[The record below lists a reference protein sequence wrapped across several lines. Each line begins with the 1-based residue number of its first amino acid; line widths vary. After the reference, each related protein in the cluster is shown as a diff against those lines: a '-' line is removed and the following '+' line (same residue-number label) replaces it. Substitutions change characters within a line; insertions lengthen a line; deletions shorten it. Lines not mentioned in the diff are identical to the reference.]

1 MRKSFPHYLQLD
13 EMDCGSTS
21 LRMIAKYYGKEYSAE
36 MLRQHCHIT
45 RNGVSMLG
53 ISEAAEY
60 LGFRTLG
67 VRITMEQLAHDASLP
82 CILHWNQ
89 NHFVVC
95 YKVKK
100 YRSGRYR
107 FYIAD
112 PASQK
117 LCYTEEEFLHC
128 WLSTKVH
135 GQDCGMALLM
145 IPGVNFGKRKE
156 ECESHK
162 RNIKFFFKYLK
173 PYQRQVGLLLL
184 GMLLG
189 SLLQLVFPFLTQALV
204 DRGVNGK
211 NLGFVTLI
219 LIAQLVLFI
228 AQLSVN
234 FIRGWILLHV
244 NTRIDIALISD
255 FLVKLMKMPLHF
267 FDTKKIGDLMQ
278 RIEDHSRIKSFLM
291 GNSLGFIFS
300 LANFVVFSVVLG
312 YYSLLVLGVFLLG
325 NTLYILWVTFFMKYR
340 RELDYKRFSQSATER
355 NKMIQLIQ
363 GMQDIKLNNC
373 ERQKRWEWERV
384 QMRLF
389 RISVKGLTIGQL
401 QQSGSVF
408 FSQSTNILITFI
420 AARNVI
426 HGDMTLGMMMSLTYI
441 IGQLSAPIND
451 FISFIQSVQD
461 AKISLE
467 RLNEIHSQ
475 PDEDTD
481 LDDKV
486 SELPEDRTIRVEHV
500 TFSYDGAERNYA
512 LNDVSLEIPER
523 KVTAIVGE
531 SGCGKTTLIK
541 LLQGFYQ
548 PNHGSIKVGNLP
560 LTSINPHFWRSVTGS
575 VMQESFIF
583 SDTFAHN
590 IALDS
595 DSLDET
601 RLYQAAKMANVD
613 GFIRTLPLGYHT
625 KIGMEGNG
633 VSQGQRQ
640 RLLIARAIYKNPEYI
655 FFDEATN
662 ALDTTNES
670 EIMHHLYEF
679 YHGRTVVV
687 AAHRLSTVKNADQ
700 IVVMTAIVGESG
712 CGKTTL
718 IKLLQ
723 GFYQPNHGS
732 IKVGNLPLTSINPHF
747 WRSVTGS
754 VMQESFIFSD
764 TFAHNIALDSDSLD
778 ETRLY
783 QAAKMA
789 NVDGFIRTLPLG
801 YHTKIG
807 MEGNGVSQ
815 GQRQRLLIARAI
827 YKNPE
832 YIFFDEATN
841 ALDTTNESEIMHHLY
856 EFYHGRTVVV
866 AAHRLSTV
874 KNADQIV
881 VIDQGKVVEVGN
893 HESLTAKRGAYYN
906 LVKNQLELGN

>member
-1 MRKSFPHYLQLD
+1 MSFLKTFPHYQQLD

-36 MLRQHCHIT
+36 MLRNHCHIT

-67 VRITMEQLAHDASLP
+67 VKITMEQLVHDASLP

-100 YRSGRYR
+100 NRSGRYR

-117 LCYTEEEFLHC
+117 LCYTEEEFMRC
-128 WLSTKVH
+128 WLSTSVQ
-135 GQDCGMALLM
+135 GRDCGMALLM
-145 IPGVNFGKRKE
+145 VPGVNFGKRKE
-156 ECESHK
+156 ECENHRQSL
-162 RNIKFFFKYLK
+162 RFFFKYLK
-173 PYQRQVGLLLL
+173 PYRRQVVVLLL

-204 DRGVNGK
+204 DRGINGK

-325 NTLYILWVTFFMKYR
+325 NTLYILWVAFFMKYR

-389 RISVKGLTIGQL
+389 RISVKGLTIGQF

-451 FISFIQSVQD
+451 FISFIQAVQD

-481 LDDKV
+481 IKDKATA
-486 SELPEDRTIRVEHV
+486 LPADKTIRVEHV

-512 LNDVSLEIPER
+512 LDDVSLEIPESR
-523 KVTAIVGE
+523 VTAIVGE
-531 SGCGKTTLIK
+531 SGSGKTTLIK
-541 LLQGFYQ
+541 LLQGFYL
-548 PNHGSIKVGNLP
+548 PSHGSIKIGGTDLCD
-560 LTSINPHFWRSVTGS
+560 INPHYWRSITGS

-583 SDTFAHN
+583 SDTIAHN
-590 IALDS
+590 IALDT
-595 DSLDET
+595 D
-601 RLYQAAKMANVD
+601 RLEMDRVHRAAIMANAD
-613 GFIRTLPLGYHT
+613 GFVRKMPMGYYT
-625 KIGMEGNG
+625 RIGMEGSG

-640 RLLIARAIYKNPEYI
+640 RILIARAIYKNPEYI

-662 ALDTTNES
+662 ALDTTNEA
-670 EIMHHLYEF
+670 EIMHHLNTF

-700 IVVMTAIVGESG
+700 ILVMRQGRIVERGTHKE
-712 CGKTTL
+712 L
-718 IKLLQ
+718 
-723 GFYQPNHGS
+723 
-732 IKVGNLPLTSINPHF
+732 V
-747 WRSVTGS
+747 
-754 VMQESFIFSD
+754 
-764 TFAHNIALDSDSLD
+764 
-778 ETRLY
+778 
-783 QAAKMA
+783 AK
-789 NVDGFIRTLPLG
+789 NG
-801 YHTKIG
+801 Y
-807 MEGNGVSQ
+807 
-815 GQRQRLLIARAI
+815 
-827 YKNPE
+827 
-832 YIFFDEATN
+832 
-841 ALDTTNESEIMHHLY
+841 
-856 EFYHGRTVVV
+856 
-866 AAHRLSTV
+866 
-874 KNADQIV
+874 
-881 VIDQGKVVEVGN
+881 
-893 HESLTAKRGAYYN
+893 YYN
-906 LVKNQLELGN
+906 LLKNQLENFNSTLPSMASRS

>member
-1 MRKSFPHYLQLD
+1 MIKGFPHYQQLD

-36 MLRQHCHIT
+36 MLRNHCHIT

-67 VRITMEQLAHDASLP
+67 VKITMEQLAHDASLP

-100 YRSGRYR
+100 NRSGRYR

-117 LCYTEEEFLHC
+117 LCYTEEEFMRC
-128 WLSTKVH
+128 WLSTSVQ
-135 GQDCGMALLM
+135 GRDCGMALLM
-145 IPGVNFGKRKE
+145 VPGVNFGKRKE
-156 ECESHK
+156 ECENHRQSLG
-162 RNIKFFFKYLK
+162 FFFKNLK
-173 PYQRQVGLLLL
+173 PYRRQVVILLL

-204 DRGVNGK
+204 DKGINGK

-325 NTLYILWVTFFMKYR
+325 NTLYILWVAFFMKYR

-389 RISVKGLTIGQL
+389 RISVKGLTIGQ
-401 QQSGSVF
+401 F
-408 FSQSTNILITFI
+408 
-420 AARNVI
+420 
-426 HGDMTLGMMMSLTYI
+426 
-441 IGQLSAPIND
+441 SAPIND

-486 SELPEDRTIRVEHV
+486 TELPEDRTIRVEHV

-531 SGCGKTTLIK
+531 SGCGKTTLI
-541 LLQGFYQ
+541 LL
-548 PNHGSIKVGNLP
+548 PTILP
-560 LTSINPHFWRSVTGS
+560 LTAILWMR
-575 VMQESFIF
+575 
-583 SDTFAHN
+583 
-590 IALDS
+590 LD
-595 DSLDET
+595 
-601 RLYQAAKMANVD
+601 
-613 GFIRTLPLGYHT
+613 FIR
-625 KIGMEGNG
+625 
-633 VSQGQRQ
+633 RQ
-640 RLLIARAIYKNPEYI
+640 RWL
-655 FFDEATN
+655 
-662 ALDTTNES
+662 
-670 EIMHHLYEF
+670 M
-679 YHGRTVVV
+679 
-687 AAHRLSTVKNADQ
+687 
-700 IVVMTAIVGESG
+700 
-712 CGKTTL
+712 
-718 IKLLQ
+718 
-723 GFYQPNHGS
+723 
-732 IKVGNLPLTSINPHF
+732 
-747 WRSVTGS
+747 
-754 VMQESFIFSD
+754 
-764 TFAHNIALDSDSLD
+764 
-778 ETRLY
+778 
-783 QAAKMA
+783 
-789 NVDGFIRTLPLG
+789 
-801 YHTKIG
+801 
-807 MEGNGVSQ
+807 
-815 GQRQRLLIARAI
+815 
-827 YKNPE
+827 
-832 YIFFDEATN
+832 
-841 ALDTTNESEIMHHLY
+841 
-856 EFYHGRTVVV
+856 
-866 AAHRLSTV
+866 
-874 KNADQIV
+874 
-881 VIDQGKVVEVGN
+881 
-893 HESLTAKRGAYYN
+893 
-906 LVKNQLELGN
+906 

>member
-1 MRKSFPHYLQLD
+1 MYKSFPHYQQLD

-21 LRMIAKYYGKEYSAE
+21 LRMIAKYYGMEYSAE

-67 VRITMEQLAHDASLP
+67 VRITMEQLTHDASLP

-95 YKVKK
+95 YKIKK
-100 YRSGRYR
+100 GRSGRYR
-107 FYIAD
+107 FYISD

-117 LCYTEEEFLHC
+117 LCFTEEEFMRC
-128 WLSTKVH
+128 WLSTKVQ
-135 GQDCGMALLM
+135 GQDCGMALL
-145 IPGVNFGKRKE
+145 IVPGVKFGKRKE
-156 ECESHK
+156 ECESDK
-162 RNIKFFFKYLK
+162 QSLGFFFKYLK
-173 PYQRQVGLLLL
+173 PYHRQIGILLL
-184 GMLLG
+184 GMLMG
-189 SLLQLVFPFLTQALV
+189 SLLQLAFPFLTQALV
-204 DRGVNGK
+204 DKGVNGK

-255 FLVKLMKMPLHF
+255 FLIKLMNMPLHF
-267 FDTKKIGDLMQ
+267 FDTKRIGDLMQ
-278 RIEDHSRIKSFLM
+278 RIDDHSRIKSFLM
-291 GNSLGFIFS
+291 GNSLGFVFS
-300 LANFVVFSVVLG
+300 LANFVVFSAVLG
-312 YYSLLVLGVFLLG
+312 YYNLLVLGVFLLG
-325 NTLYILWVTFFMKYR
+325 NTLYILWVMFFLKYR
-340 RELDYKRFSQSATER
+340 RELDFKRFNQSATER

-389 RISVKGLTIGQL
+389 RISVKGLRIGQF

-408 FSQSTNILITFI
+408 FSQTTNILITFI

-426 HGDMTLGMMMSLTYI
+426 VGDMTLGMMMSLTYI

-481 LDDKV
+481 IERKNLVLPDDK
-486 SELPEDRTIRVEHV
+486 TISVEHV

-512 LNDVSLEIPER
+512 LDDVSLKIPER

-531 SGCGKTTLIK
+531 SGSGKTTLIK
-541 LLQGFYQ
+541 LLQGFYL
-548 PNHGSIKVGNLP
+548 PIHGNIRVGNTALS
-560 LTSINPHFWRSVTGS
+560 SINPHLWRSVTGS

-583 SDTFAHN
+583 SDTIAHN
-590 IALDS
+590 IALDT
-595 DSLDET
+595 DRIDME
-601 RLYQAAKMANVD
+601 RVRQAAVLANAD
-613 GFIRTLPLGYHT
+613 GFISKLPMGYYT
-625 KIGMEGNG
+625 RIGMEGSG

-640 RLLIARAIYKNPEYI
+640 RILIARAIYKNPEYI

-662 ALDTTNES
+662 ALDTSNET
-670 EIMHHLYEF
+670 EIMHNLAAF
-679 YHGRTVVV
+679 YHGKTVVI

-700 IVVMTAIVGESG
+700 ILVM
-712 CGKTTL
+712 
-718 IKLLQ
+718 
-723 GFYQPNHGS
+723 
-732 IKVGNLPLTSINPHF
+732 
-747 WRSVTGS
+747 R
-754 VMQESFIFSD
+754 
-764 TFAHNIALDSDSLD
+764 
-778 ETRLY
+778 
-783 QAAKMA
+783 
-789 NVDGFIRTLPLG
+789 
-801 YHTKIG
+801 
-807 MEGNGVSQ
+807 
-815 GQRQRLLIARAI
+815 
-827 YKNPE
+827 
-832 YIFFDEATN
+832 
-841 ALDTTNESEIMHHLY
+841 
-856 EFYHGRTVVV
+856 
-866 AAHRLSTV
+866 
-874 KNADQIV
+874 
-881 VIDQGKVVEVGN
+881 QGKIVEHGT
-893 HESLTAKRGAYYN
+893 HQTLLAQKGYYYG
-906 LVKNQLELGN
+906 LVKNQLELNAL

>member
-1 MRKSFPHYLQLD
+1 MIKGFPHYQQLD

-36 MLRQHCHIT
+36 MLRNHCHIT

-67 VRITMEQLAHDASLP
+67 VKITMEQLVHDASLP

-100 YRSGRYR
+100 NRSGRYR

-117 LCYTEEEFLHC
+117 LCYTEEEFMRC
-128 WLSTKVH
+128 WLSTSVQ
-135 GQDCGMALLM
+135 GRDCGMALLM
-145 IPGVNFGKRKE
+145 VPGVNFGKRKE
-156 ECESHK
+156 ECENHRQSLG
-162 RNIKFFFKYLK
+162 FFFKYLK
-173 PYQRQVGLLLL
+173 PYRRQVVVLLL

-204 DRGVNGK
+204 DRGINGK

-255 FLVKLMKMPLHF
+255 FLIKLMNMPLHF

-312 YYSLLVLGVFLLG
+312 YYNLLVLGVFLLG
-325 NTLYILWVTFFMKYR
+325 NTLYILWVAFFLKYR
-340 RELDYKRFSQSATER
+340 RELDFKRFNQSATER

-389 RISVKGLTIGQL
+389 RISMRGLKIGQF

-408 FSQSTNILITFI
+408 FSQTTNILITFI

-426 HGDMTLGMMMSLTYI
+426 MGNMTLGMMMSLTYI

-451 FISFIQSVQD
+451 FISFIQAVQD
-461 AKISLE
+461 AKLSLE

-481 LDDKV
+481 IKDKATA
-486 SELPEDRTIRVEHV
+486 LPADKTIRVEHV

-512 LNDVSLEIPER
+512 LDDVSLEIPESR
-523 KVTAIVGE
+523 VTAIVGE
-531 SGCGKTTLIK
+531 SGSGKTTLIK
-541 LLQGFYQ
+541 LLQGFYL
-548 PNHGSIKVGNLP
+548 PSHGSIKIGGTDLCD
-560 LTSINPHFWRSVTGS
+560 INPHYWRSITGS

-583 SDTFAHN
+583 SDTIAHN
-590 IALDS
+590 IALDT
-595 DSLDET
+595 D
-601 RLYQAAKMANVD
+601 RLEMDRVHRAAIMANAD
-613 GFIRTLPLGYHT
+613 GFVRKMPMGYYT
-625 KIGMEGNG
+625 RIGMEGSG
-633 VSQGQRQ
+633 LSQGQRQ
-640 RLLIARAIYKNPEYI
+640 RILIARAIYKNPEYI

-662 ALDTTNES
+662 ALDTTNEA
-670 EIMHHLYEF
+670 EIMNNLNAF

-700 IVVMTAIVGESG
+700 ILVMRQGRIVERGTHKE
-712 CGKTTL
+712 L
-718 IKLLQ
+718 
-723 GFYQPNHGS
+723 
-732 IKVGNLPLTSINPHF
+732 V
-747 WRSVTGS
+747 
-754 VMQESFIFSD
+754 
-764 TFAHNIALDSDSLD
+764 
-778 ETRLY
+778 
-783 QAAKMA
+783 AK
-789 NVDGFIRTLPLG
+789 NG
-801 YHTKIG
+801 Y
-807 MEGNGVSQ
+807 
-815 GQRQRLLIARAI
+815 
-827 YKNPE
+827 
-832 YIFFDEATN
+832 
-841 ALDTTNESEIMHHLY
+841 
-856 EFYHGRTVVV
+856 
-866 AAHRLSTV
+866 
-874 KNADQIV
+874 
-881 VIDQGKVVEVGN
+881 
-893 HESLTAKRGAYYN
+893 YYN
-906 LVKNQLELGN
+906 LLKNQLENFNSTLPSMASRS

>member
-1 MRKSFPHYLQLD
+1 MYKSFPHYQQLD

-21 LRMIAKYYGKEYSAE
+21 LRMIAKYYGMEYSAE

-67 VRITMEQLAHDASLP
+67 VRITMEQLTHDASLP

-95 YKVKK
+95 YKIKK
-100 YRSGRYR
+100 GRSGRYR
-107 FYIAD
+107 FYISD

-117 LCYTEEEFLHC
+117 LCFTEEEFMRC
-128 WLSTKVH
+128 WLSTKVQ
-135 GQDCGMALLM
+135 GQDCGMALL
-145 IPGVNFGKRKE
+145 IVPGVKFGKRKE
-156 ECESHK
+156 ECESDK
-162 RNIKFFFKYLK
+162 QSLGFFFKYLK
-173 PYQRQVGLLLL
+173 PYHRQIGILLL
-184 GMLLG
+184 GMLMG
-189 SLLQLVFPFLTQALV
+189 SLLQLAFPFLTQALV
-204 DRGVNGK
+204 DKGVNGK

-255 FLVKLMKMPLHF
+255 FLIKLMNMPLHF
-267 FDTKKIGDLMQ
+267 FDTKRIGDLMQ
-278 RIEDHSRIKSFLM
+278 RIDDHSRIKSFLM
-291 GNSLGFIFS
+291 GNSLGFVFS
-300 LANFVVFSVVLG
+300 LANFVVFSAVLG
-312 YYSLLVLGVFLLG
+312 YYNLLVLGVFLLG
-325 NTLYILWVTFFMKYR
+325 NTLYILWVMFFLKYR
-340 RELDYKRFSQSATER
+340 RELDFKRFNQSATER

-389 RISVKGLTIGQL
+389 RISVKGLRIGQF

-408 FSQSTNILITFI
+408 FSQTTNILITFI

-426 HGDMTLGMMMSLTYI
+426 VGDMTLGMMMSLTYI

-481 LDDKV
+481 IERKNLVLPDDK
-486 SELPEDRTIRVEHV
+486 TISVEHV

-512 LNDVSLEIPER
+512 LDDVCLEIPER

-531 SGCGKTTLIK
+531 SGSGKTTLIK
-541 LLQGFYQ
+541 LLQGFYL
-548 PNHGSIKVGNLP
+548 PIHGNIRVGNTALS
-560 LTSINPHFWRSVTGS
+560 SINPHLWRSVTGS

-583 SDTFAHN
+583 SDTIAHN
-590 IALDS
+590 IALDT
-595 DSLDET
+595 DRIDME
-601 RLYQAAKMANVD
+601 RVRQAAVLANAD
-613 GFIRTLPLGYHT
+613 GFISKLPMGYYT
-625 KIGMEGNG
+625 RIGMEGSG

-640 RLLIARAIYKNPEYI
+640 RILIARAIYKNPEYI

-662 ALDTTNES
+662 ALDTSNET
-670 EIMHHLYEF
+670 EIMHNLAAF
-679 YHGRTVVV
+679 YYGKTVVI

-700 IVVMTAIVGESG
+700 ILVM
-712 CGKTTL
+712 
-718 IKLLQ
+718 
-723 GFYQPNHGS
+723 
-732 IKVGNLPLTSINPHF
+732 
-747 WRSVTGS
+747 R
-754 VMQESFIFSD
+754 
-764 TFAHNIALDSDSLD
+764 
-778 ETRLY
+778 
-783 QAAKMA
+783 
-789 NVDGFIRTLPLG
+789 
-801 YHTKIG
+801 
-807 MEGNGVSQ
+807 
-815 GQRQRLLIARAI
+815 
-827 YKNPE
+827 
-832 YIFFDEATN
+832 
-841 ALDTTNESEIMHHLY
+841 
-856 EFYHGRTVVV
+856 
-866 AAHRLSTV
+866 
-874 KNADQIV
+874 
-881 VIDQGKVVEVGN
+881 QGKIVEHGT
-893 HESLTAKRGAYYN
+893 HQTLLAQKGYYYG
-906 LVKNQLELGN
+906 LVKNQLELNAL

>member
-1 MRKSFPHYLQLD
+1 MYKSFPHYQQLD

-21 LRMIAKYYGKEYSAE
+21 LRMIAKYYGMEYSAE

-67 VRITMEQLAHDASLP
+67 VRITMEQLTHDASLP

-95 YKVKK
+95 YKIKK
-100 YRSGRYR
+100 GRSGRYR
-107 FYIAD
+107 FYISD

-117 LCYTEEEFLHC
+117 LCFTEEEFMRC
-128 WLSTKVH
+128 WLSTKVQ
-135 GQDCGMALLM
+135 GQDCGMALL
-145 IPGVNFGKRKE
+145 IVPGVKFGKRKE
-156 ECESHK
+156 ECESDK
-162 RNIKFFFKYLK
+162 QSLGFFFKYLK
-173 PYQRQVGLLLL
+173 PYHRQIGILLL
-184 GMLLG
+184 GMLMG
-189 SLLQLVFPFLTQALV
+189 SLLQLAFPFLTQALV
-204 DRGVNGK
+204 DKGVNGK

-255 FLVKLMKMPLHF
+255 FLIKLMNMPLHF
-267 FDTKKIGDLMQ
+267 FDTKRIGDLMQ
-278 RIEDHSRIKSFLM
+278 RIDDHSRIKSFLM
-291 GNSLGFIFS
+291 GNSLGFVFS
-300 LANFVVFSVVLG
+300 LANFVVFSAVLG
-312 YYSLLVLGVFLLG
+312 YYNLLVLGVFMVG
-325 NTLYILWVTFFMKYR
+325 NTIYILWVMYFLKYR
-340 RELDYKRFSQSATER
+340 RELDVKRFNQSATER

-389 RISVKGLTIGQL
+389 RISVKGLRIGQF

-408 FSQSTNILITFI
+408 FSQTTNIFITFI

-426 HGDMTLGMMMSLTYI
+426 VGDMTLGMMMSLTYI

-481 LDDKV
+481 IERKNLVLPDDK
-486 SELPEDRTIRVEHV
+486 TISVEHV

-512 LNDVSLEIPER
+512 LDDVCLEIPER

-531 SGCGKTTLIK
+531 SGSGKTTLIK
-541 LLQGFYQ
+541 LLQGFYL
-548 PNHGSIKVGNLP
+548 PIHGNIRVGNTALS
-560 LTSINPHFWRSVTGS
+560 SINPHLWRSVTGS

-583 SDTFAHN
+583 SDTIAHN
-590 IALDS
+590 IALDT
-595 DSLDET
+595 DRIDME
-601 RLYQAAKMANVD
+601 RVRQAAVLANAD
-613 GFIRTLPLGYHT
+613 GFISKLPMGYYT
-625 KIGMEGNG
+625 RIGMEGSG

-640 RLLIARAIYKNPEYI
+640 RILIARAIYKNPEYI

-662 ALDTTNES
+662 ALDTSNET
-670 EIMHHLYEF
+670 EIMHNLAAF
-679 YHGRTVVV
+679 YHGKTVVI

-700 IVVMTAIVGESG
+700 ILVM
-712 CGKTTL
+712 
-718 IKLLQ
+718 
-723 GFYQPNHGS
+723 
-732 IKVGNLPLTSINPHF
+732 
-747 WRSVTGS
+747 R
-754 VMQESFIFSD
+754 
-764 TFAHNIALDSDSLD
+764 
-778 ETRLY
+778 
-783 QAAKMA
+783 
-789 NVDGFIRTLPLG
+789 
-801 YHTKIG
+801 
-807 MEGNGVSQ
+807 
-815 GQRQRLLIARAI
+815 
-827 YKNPE
+827 
-832 YIFFDEATN
+832 
-841 ALDTTNESEIMHHLY
+841 
-856 EFYHGRTVVV
+856 
-866 AAHRLSTV
+866 
-874 KNADQIV
+874 
-881 VIDQGKVVEVGN
+881 QGKIVEHGT
-893 HESLTAKRGAYYN
+893 HQTLLAQKGYYYG
-906 LVKNQLELGN
+906 LVKNQLELNAL

>member
-1 MRKSFPHYLQLD
+1 MIKGFPHYQQLD

-36 MLRQHCHIT
+36 MLRNHCHIT

-67 VRITMEQLAHDASLP
+67 VKITMEQLAHDASLP

-100 YRSGRYR
+100 NRSGRYR

-117 LCYTEEEFLHC
+117 LCYTEEEFMRC
-128 WLSTKVH
+128 WLSTSVQ
-135 GQDCGMALLM
+135 GRDCGMALLM
-145 IPGVNFGKRKE
+145 VPGVNFGKRKE
-156 ECESHK
+156 ECENHRQSLG
-162 RNIKFFFKYLK
+162 FFFKYLK
-173 PYQRQVGLLLL
+173 PYRRQVVVLLL

-204 DRGVNGK
+204 DRGINGK

-325 NTLYILWVTFFMKYR
+325 NTLYILWVAFFMKYR

-389 RISVKGLTIGQL
+389 RISMRGLKIGQF

-408 FSQSTNILITFI
+408 FSQTTNILISFI

-426 HGDMTLGMMMSLTYI
+426 MGNMTLGMMMSLTYI

-451 FISFIQSVQD
+451 FISFIQAVQD
-461 AKISLE
+461 AKLSLE

-481 LDDKV
+481 IKDKATA
-486 SELPEDRTIRVEHV
+486 LPADKTIRVEHV

-512 LNDVSLEIPER
+512 LDDVSLEIPER

-548 PNHGSIKVGNLP
+548 PNHGSIKVGNVP

-583 SDTFAHN
+583 SDTIAHN
-590 IALDS
+590 IALDT
-595 DSLDET
+595 D
-601 RLYQAAKMANVD
+601 RLEMDRVHRAAIMANAD
-613 GFIRTLPLGYHT
+613 GFVRKMPMGYYT
-625 KIGMEGNG
+625 RIGMEGSG

-640 RLLIARAIYKNPEYI
+640 RILIARAIYKNPEYI

-662 ALDTTNES
+662 ALDTTNEA
-670 EIMHHLYEF
+670 EIMHHLNTF

-700 IVVMTAIVGESG
+700 ILVMRQGRIVERGTHKELVAKNG
-712 CGKTTL
+712 YYYD
-718 IKLLQ
+718 LL
-723 GFYQPNHGS
+723 
-732 IKVGNLPLTSINPHF
+732 
-747 WRSVTGS
+747 
-754 VMQESFIFSD
+754 
-764 TFAHNIALDSDSLD
+764 
-778 ETRLY
+778 
-783 QAAKMA
+783 
-789 NVDGFIRTLPLG
+789 
-801 YHTKIG
+801 
-807 MEGNGVSQ
+807 
-815 GQRQRLLIARAI
+815 
-827 YKNPE
+827 
-832 YIFFDEATN
+832 
-841 ALDTTNESEIMHHLY
+841 
-856 EFYHGRTVVV
+856 
-866 AAHRLSTV
+866 
-874 KNADQIV
+874 
-881 VIDQGKVVEVGN
+881 
-893 HESLTAKRGAYYN
+893 
-906 LVKNQLELGN
+906 KNQLENFNSTLPSMASRS

>member
-1 MRKSFPHYLQLD
+1 MSKSFPHYQQLD

-112 PASQK
+112 PAFQK

-145 IPGVNFGKRKE
+145 TPGVNFGKRKE

-312 YYSLLVLGVFLLG
+312 YYSLFVLGVFLLG
-325 NTLYILWVTFFMKYR
+325 NTLYILWVAFFMKYR

-389 RISVKGLTIGQL
+389 RISMRGLKIGQF

-408 FSQSTNILITFI
+408 FSQTTNILITFI

-426 HGDMTLGMMMSLTYI
+426 MGNMTLGMMMSLTYI

-451 FISFIQSVQD
+451 FISFIQAVQD
-461 AKISLE
+461 AKLSLE

-481 LDDKV
+481 IKDKATA
-486 SELPEDRTIRVEHV
+486 LPSDKTIRVEHV

-512 LNDVSLEIPER
+512 LDDVSLEIPESR
-523 KVTAIVGE
+523 VTAIVGE
-531 SGCGKTTLIK
+531 SGSGKTTLIK
-541 LLQGFYQ
+541 LLQGFYL
-548 PNHGSIKVGNLP
+548 PSHGSIKIGGTDLCD
-560 LTSINPHFWRSVTGS
+560 INPHYWRSITGS

-583 SDTFAHN
+583 SDTIAHN
-590 IALDS
+590 IALDT
-595 DSLDET
+595 D
-601 RLYQAAKMANVD
+601 RLEMDRVHRAAIMANAD
-613 GFIRTLPLGYHT
+613 GFVRKMPMGYYT
-625 KIGMEGNG
+625 RIGMEGSG

-640 RLLIARAIYKNPEYI
+640 RILIARAIYKNPEYI

-662 ALDTTNES
+662 ALDTTNEA
-670 EIMHHLYEF
+670 EIMHHLNTF

-700 IVVMTAIVGESG
+700 ILVMRQGRIVEQGTHKELVAMNG
-712 CGKTTL
+712 YYYD
-718 IKLLQ
+718 LL
-723 GFYQPNHGS
+723 
-732 IKVGNLPLTSINPHF
+732 
-747 WRSVTGS
+747 
-754 VMQESFIFSD
+754 
-764 TFAHNIALDSDSLD
+764 
-778 ETRLY
+778 
-783 QAAKMA
+783 
-789 NVDGFIRTLPLG
+789 
-801 YHTKIG
+801 
-807 MEGNGVSQ
+807 
-815 GQRQRLLIARAI
+815 
-827 YKNPE
+827 
-832 YIFFDEATN
+832 
-841 ALDTTNESEIMHHLY
+841 
-856 EFYHGRTVVV
+856 
-866 AAHRLSTV
+866 
-874 KNADQIV
+874 
-881 VIDQGKVVEVGN
+881 
-893 HESLTAKRGAYYN
+893 
-906 LVKNQLELGN
+906 KNQLENFNSTSPSMASRS

>member
-1 MRKSFPHYLQLD
+1 MSFFKTFPHYQQLD

-36 MLRQHCHIT
+36 MLRNHCHIT

-67 VRITMEQLAHDASLP
+67 VKITMEQLAHDASLP

-100 YRSGRYR
+100 NRSGRYR

-117 LCYTEEEFLHC
+117 LCYTEEEFMRC
-128 WLSTKVH
+128 WLSTSVQ
-135 GQDCGMALLM
+135 GRDCGMALLM
-145 IPGVNFGKRKE
+145 VPGVNFGKRKE
-156 ECESHK
+156 ECENHGQSLG
-162 RNIKFFFKYLK
+162 FFFKYLK
-173 PYQRQVGLLLL
+173 PYRRQVVVLLL

-204 DRGVNGK
+204 DRGINGK

-255 FLVKLMKMPLHF
+255 FLIKLMKMPLHF

-325 NTLYILWVTFFMKYR
+325 NTLYILWVAFFMKYR

-389 RISVKGLTIGQL
+389 RISMRGLKIGQF

-408 FSQSTNILITFI
+408 FSQTTNILISFI

-426 HGDMTLGMMMSLTYI
+426 MGNMTLGMMMSLTYI

-451 FISFIQSVQD
+451 FISFIQAVQD
-461 AKISLE
+461 AKLSLE

-481 LDDKV
+481 IKDKATA
-486 SELPEDRTIRVEHV
+486 LPADKTIRVEHV

-512 LNDVSLEIPER
+512 LDDVSLEIPER

-548 PNHGSIKVGNLP
+548 PNHGSIKVGNVP

-583 SDTFAHN
+583 SDTIAHN
-590 IALDS
+590 IALDT
-595 DSLDET
+595 D
-601 RLYQAAKMANVD
+601 RLEMDRVHRAAIMANAD
-613 GFIRTLPLGYHT
+613 GFVRKMPMGYYT
-625 KIGMEGNG
+625 RIGMEGSG

-640 RLLIARAIYKNPEYI
+640 RILIARAIYKNPEYI

-662 ALDTTNES
+662 ALDTTNEA
-670 EIMHHLYEF
+670 EIMHHLNTF

-700 IVVMTAIVGESG
+700 ILVMRQGRIVEQGTHKELVAMNG
-712 CGKTTL
+712 YYYD
-718 IKLLQ
+718 LL
-723 GFYQPNHGS
+723 
-732 IKVGNLPLTSINPHF
+732 
-747 WRSVTGS
+747 
-754 VMQESFIFSD
+754 
-764 TFAHNIALDSDSLD
+764 
-778 ETRLY
+778 
-783 QAAKMA
+783 
-789 NVDGFIRTLPLG
+789 
-801 YHTKIG
+801 
-807 MEGNGVSQ
+807 
-815 GQRQRLLIARAI
+815 
-827 YKNPE
+827 
-832 YIFFDEATN
+832 
-841 ALDTTNESEIMHHLY
+841 
-856 EFYHGRTVVV
+856 
-866 AAHRLSTV
+866 
-874 KNADQIV
+874 
-881 VIDQGKVVEVGN
+881 
-893 HESLTAKRGAYYN
+893 
-906 LVKNQLELGN
+906 KNQLENFNSTSPSMASRS

>member
-1 MRKSFPHYLQLD
+1 MFKNLSFPHYQQLD

-36 MLRQHCHIT
+36 MLRNHCHIT

-67 VRITMEQLAHDASLP
+67 VKITMEQLIHDASLP

-100 YRSGRYR
+100 NRSGRYR

-117 LCYTEEEFLHC
+117 LCYTEEEFMRC
-128 WLSTKVH
+128 WLSTSVQ
-135 GQDCGMALLM
+135 GRDCGMALLM
-145 IPGVNFGKRKE
+145 VPGVNFGKRKE
-156 ECESHK
+156 ECENHRQSLG
-162 RNIKFFFKYLK
+162 FFFKYLK
-173 PYQRQVGLLLL
+173 PYRRQVVVLLL

-204 DRGVNGK
+204 DRGINGK

-312 YYSLLVLGVFLLG
+312 YYSLFVLGVFLLG
-325 NTLYILWVTFFMKYR
+325 NTLYILWVAFFMKYR

-389 RISVKGLTIGQL
+389 RISMRGLKIGQF

-408 FSQSTNILITFI
+408 FSQTTNILITFI

-426 HGDMTLGMMMSLTYI
+426 MGNMTLGMMMSLTYI

-451 FISFIQSVQD
+451 FISFIQAVQD
-461 AKISLE
+461 AKLSLE

-475 PDEDTD
+475 PDEDTGIK
-481 LDDKV
+481 DKATA
-486 SELPEDRTIRVEHV
+486 LPADKTIRVEHV

-512 LNDVSLEIPER
+512 LDDVSLEIPER

-541 LLQGFYQ
+541 LLQGFYL
-548 PNHGSIKVGNLP
+548 PSHGSIKIGGTDLCD
-560 LTSINPHFWRSVTGS
+560 INPHYWRSITGS

-583 SDTFAHN
+583 SDTIAHN
-590 IALDS
+590 IALDT
-595 DSLDET
+595 D
-601 RLYQAAKMANVD
+601 RLEMDRVHRAAIMANAD
-613 GFIRTLPLGYHT
+613 GFVRKMPMGYYT
-625 KIGMEGNG
+625 RIGMEGSG

-640 RLLIARAIYKNPEYI
+640 RILIARAIYKNPEYI

-662 ALDTTNES
+662 ALDTTNEA
-670 EIMHHLYEF
+670 EIMHHLNTF

-700 IVVMTAIVGESG
+700 ILVMRQGRIVEQGTHKELVAMNG
-712 CGKTTL
+712 YYYD
-718 IKLLQ
+718 LL
-723 GFYQPNHGS
+723 
-732 IKVGNLPLTSINPHF
+732 
-747 WRSVTGS
+747 
-754 VMQESFIFSD
+754 
-764 TFAHNIALDSDSLD
+764 
-778 ETRLY
+778 
-783 QAAKMA
+783 
-789 NVDGFIRTLPLG
+789 
-801 YHTKIG
+801 
-807 MEGNGVSQ
+807 
-815 GQRQRLLIARAI
+815 
-827 YKNPE
+827 
-832 YIFFDEATN
+832 
-841 ALDTTNESEIMHHLY
+841 
-856 EFYHGRTVVV
+856 
-866 AAHRLSTV
+866 
-874 KNADQIV
+874 
-881 VIDQGKVVEVGN
+881 
-893 HESLTAKRGAYYN
+893 
-906 LVKNQLELGN
+906 KNQLENFNSTSPSMASRS

>member
-1 MRKSFPHYLQLD
+1 MYKSFPHYQQLD

-21 LRMIAKYYGKEYSAE
+21 LRMIAKYYGMEYSAE

-67 VRITMEQLAHDASLP
+67 VRITMEQLTHDASLP

-95 YKVKK
+95 YKIKK
-100 YRSGRYR
+100 GRSGRYR
-107 FYIAD
+107 FYISD

-117 LCYTEEEFLHC
+117 LCFTEEEFMRC
-128 WLSTKVH
+128 WLSTKVQ
-135 GQDCGMALLM
+135 GQDCGMALL
-145 IPGVNFGKRKE
+145 IVPGVKFGKRKE
-156 ECESHK
+156 ECESDK
-162 RNIKFFFKYLK
+162 QSLGFFFKYLK
-173 PYQRQVGLLLL
+173 PYHRQIGILLL
-184 GMLLG
+184 GMLMG
-189 SLLQLVFPFLTQALV
+189 SLLQLAFPFLTQALV
-204 DRGVNGK
+204 DKGVNGK

-255 FLVKLMKMPLHF
+255 FLIKLMNMPLHF
-267 FDTKKIGDLMQ
+267 FDTKRIGDLMQ
-278 RIEDHSRIKSFLM
+278 RIDDHSRIKSFLM
-291 GNSLGFIFS
+291 GNSLGFVFS
-300 LANFVVFSVVLG
+300 LANFVVFSAVLG
-312 YYSLLVLGVFLLG
+312 YYNLLVLGVFLLG
-325 NTLYILWVTFFMKYR
+325 NTLYILWVMFFLKYR
-340 RELDYKRFSQSATER
+340 RELDFKRFNQSATER

-389 RISVKGLTIGQL
+389 RISVKGLRIGQF

-408 FSQSTNILITFI
+408 FSQTTNILITFI

-426 HGDMTLGMMMSLTYI
+426 VGDMTLGMMMSLTYI

-481 LDDKV
+481 IERKNLVLPDDK
-486 SELPEDRTIRVEHV
+486 TISVEHV

-512 LNDVSLEIPER
+512 LDDVCLEIPER

-531 SGCGKTTLIK
+531 SGSGKTTLIK
-541 LLQGFYQ
+541 LLQGFYL
-548 PNHGSIKVGNLP
+548 PIHGNIRVGNTALS
-560 LTSINPHFWRSVTGS
+560 SINPHLWRSVTGS

-583 SDTFAHN
+583 SDTIAHN
-590 IALDS
+590 IALDT
-595 DSLDET
+595 DRIDME
-601 RLYQAAKMANVD
+601 RVRQAAVLANAD
-613 GFIRTLPLGYHT
+613 GFISKLPMGYYT
-625 KIGMEGNG
+625 RIGMEGSG

-640 RLLIARAIYKNPEYI
+640 RILIARAIYKNPEYI

-662 ALDTTNES
+662 ALDTSNET
-670 EIMHHLYEF
+670 EIMHNLAAF
-679 YHGRTVVV
+679 YHGKTVVI

-700 IVVMTAIVGESG
+700 ILVM
-712 CGKTTL
+712 
-718 IKLLQ
+718 
-723 GFYQPNHGS
+723 
-732 IKVGNLPLTSINPHF
+732 
-747 WRSVTGS
+747 R
-754 VMQESFIFSD
+754 
-764 TFAHNIALDSDSLD
+764 
-778 ETRLY
+778 
-783 QAAKMA
+783 
-789 NVDGFIRTLPLG
+789 
-801 YHTKIG
+801 
-807 MEGNGVSQ
+807 
-815 GQRQRLLIARAI
+815 
-827 YKNPE
+827 
-832 YIFFDEATN
+832 
-841 ALDTTNESEIMHHLY
+841 
-856 EFYHGRTVVV
+856 
-866 AAHRLSTV
+866 
-874 KNADQIV
+874 
-881 VIDQGKVVEVGN
+881 QGKIVEHGT
-893 HESLTAKRGAYYN
+893 HQTLLAQKGYYYG
-906 LVKNQLELGN
+906 LVKNQLELNAL

>member
-1 MRKSFPHYLQLD
+1 MIKGFPHYQQLD

-67 VRITMEQLAHDASLP
+67 VRVTMEQLAHDASLP

-95 YKVKK
+95 YKVRKD
-100 YRSGRYR
+100 RRGRYR

-117 LCYTEEEFLHC
+117 LCYTEEEFLRC
-128 WLSTKVH
+128 WLSTKVQ

-145 IPGVNFGKRKE
+145 VPGVNFGKRKE
-156 ECESHK
+156 ECENHK

-211 NLGFVTLI
+211 ALGFVTLI
-219 LIAQLVLFI
+219 LIAQLVLFV

-255 FLVKLMKMPLHF
+255 FLIKLMNMPLHF
-267 FDTKKIGDLMQ
+267 FDTKKMGDLLQ
-278 RIEDHSRIKSFLM
+278 RIDDHSRIKSFLM
-291 GNSLGFIFS
+291 GNSLGFVFS

-312 YYSLLVLGVFLLG
+312 YYNLLVLGVFLLG
-325 NTLYILWVTFFMKYR
+325 NTLYILWVTFFLKYR
-340 RELDYKRFSQSATER
+340 RELDFKRFNQSATER

-363 GMQDIKLNNC
+363 GMQEIKLNNC

-384 QMRLF
+384 QMKLF
-389 RISVKGLTIGQL
+389 RISMRCLKIGQF

-408 FSQSTNILITFI
+408 FSQTTNILITFI

-426 HGDMTLGMMMSLTYI
+426 MGTMTLGMMMSLTYI

-451 FISFIQSVQD
+451 FISFIQAVQD
-461 AKISLE
+461 AKLSLE

-481 LDDKV
+481 IKDKAAV
-486 SELPEDRTIRVEHV
+486 LPADKTIRVEHV

-512 LNDVSLEIPER
+512 LYDVSLEIPESR
-523 KVTAIVGE
+523 VTAIVGE
-531 SGCGKTTLIK
+531 SGSGKTTLIK
-541 LLQGFYQ
+541 LLQGFYL
-548 PNHGSIKVGNLP
+548 PSHGSIKIGGTDLCD
-560 LTSINPHFWRSVTGS
+560 INPHYWRSITGS

-583 SDTFAHN
+583 SDTIAHN
-590 IALDS
+590 IALDT
-595 DSLDET
+595 D
-601 RLYQAAKMANVD
+601 RLEMDRVHRAAIMANAD
-613 GFIRTLPLGYHT
+613 GFVRKMPMGYYT
-625 KIGMEGNG
+625 RIGMEGSG

-640 RLLIARAIYKNPEYI
+640 RILIARAIYKNPGYI

-662 ALDTTNES
+662 ALDTTNEA
-670 EIMHHLYEF
+670 EIMHNLNAF

-687 AAHRLSTVKNADQ
+687 VAHRLSTVKNADQ
-700 IVVMTAIVGESG
+700 ILVMRQGRIVERGTHKE
-712 CGKTTL
+712 L
-718 IKLLQ
+718 
-723 GFYQPNHGS
+723 
-732 IKVGNLPLTSINPHF
+732 V
-747 WRSVTGS
+747 
-754 VMQESFIFSD
+754 
-764 TFAHNIALDSDSLD
+764 
-778 ETRLY
+778 
-783 QAAKMA
+783 AK
-789 NVDGFIRTLPLG
+789 NG
-801 YHTKIG
+801 Y
-807 MEGNGVSQ
+807 
-815 GQRQRLLIARAI
+815 
-827 YKNPE
+827 
-832 YIFFDEATN
+832 
-841 ALDTTNESEIMHHLY
+841 
-856 EFYHGRTVVV
+856 
-866 AAHRLSTV
+866 
-874 KNADQIV
+874 
-881 VIDQGKVVEVGN
+881 
-893 HESLTAKRGAYYN
+893 YYN
-906 LVKNQLELGN
+906 LLKNQLENFNSTLPSMASRS

>member
-1 MRKSFPHYLQLD
+1 MCKSFPHYLQLD

-145 IPGVNFGKRKE
+145 APGVNFGKRKE

-211 NLGFVTLI
+211 DLGFVTLI

-255 FLVKLMKMPLHF
+255 FLIKLMNMPLHF

-312 YYSLLVLGVFLLG
+312 YYNLLVLGVFLLG
-325 NTLYILWVTFFMKYR
+325 NTLYILWVAFFLKYR
-340 RELDYKRFSQSATER
+340 RELDFKRFNQSATER

-389 RISVKGLTIGQL
+389 RISMRGLKIGQF

-408 FSQSTNILITFI
+408 FSQTTNILITFI

-426 HGDMTLGMMMSLTYI
+426 MGNMTLGMMMSLTYI

-451 FISFIQSVQD
+451 FISFIQAVQD
-461 AKISLE
+461 AKLSLE

-475 PDEDTD
+475 PDEDTGIK
-481 LDDKV
+481 DKATA
-486 SELPEDRTIRVEHV
+486 LPADKTIRVEHV

-512 LNDVSLEIPER
+512 LDDVSLEIPESR
-523 KVTAIVGE
+523 VTAIVGE
-531 SGCGKTTLIK
+531 SGSGKTTLIK
-541 LLQGFYQ
+541 LLQGFYL
-548 PNHGSIKVGNLP
+548 PSHGSIKIGGTDLCN
-560 LTSINPHFWRSVTGS
+560 INPHYWRSITGS

-583 SDTFAHN
+583 SDTIAHN
-590 IALDS
+590 IALDT
-595 DSLDET
+595 D
-601 RLYQAAKMANVD
+601 RLEMDRVHRAAIMANAD
-613 GFIRTLPLGYHT
+613 GFVRKMPMGYYT
-625 KIGMEGNG
+625 RIGMEGSG
-633 VSQGQRQ
+633 LSQGQRQ
-640 RLLIARAIYKNPEYI
+640 RILIARAIYKNPEYI

-662 ALDTTNES
+662 ALDTTNEA
-670 EIMHHLYEF
+670 EIMNNLNAF

-700 IVVMTAIVGESG
+700 ILVMRQGRIVERGTHKE
-712 CGKTTL
+712 L
-718 IKLLQ
+718 
-723 GFYQPNHGS
+723 
-732 IKVGNLPLTSINPHF
+732 V
-747 WRSVTGS
+747 
-754 VMQESFIFSD
+754 
-764 TFAHNIALDSDSLD
+764 
-778 ETRLY
+778 
-783 QAAKMA
+783 AK
-789 NVDGFIRTLPLG
+789 NG
-801 YHTKIG
+801 Y
-807 MEGNGVSQ
+807 
-815 GQRQRLLIARAI
+815 
-827 YKNPE
+827 
-832 YIFFDEATN
+832 
-841 ALDTTNESEIMHHLY
+841 
-856 EFYHGRTVVV
+856 
-866 AAHRLSTV
+866 
-874 KNADQIV
+874 
-881 VIDQGKVVEVGN
+881 
-893 HESLTAKRGAYYN
+893 YYN
-906 LVKNQLELGN
+906 LLKNQLENFNSTLPSMASRS

>member
-1 MRKSFPHYLQLD
+1 MFKNLSFPHYQQLD

-36 MLRQHCHIT
+36 MLRNHCHIT

-67 VRITMEQLAHDASLP
+67 VKITMEQLIHDASLP

-100 YRSGRYR
+100 NRSGRYR

-117 LCYTEEEFLHC
+117 LCYTEEEFMRC
-128 WLSTKVH
+128 WLSTSVQ
-135 GQDCGMALLM
+135 GRDCGMALLM
-145 IPGVNFGKRKE
+145 VPGVNFGKRKE
-156 ECESHK
+156 ECENHRQSLG
-162 RNIKFFFKYLK
+162 FFFKYLK
-173 PYQRQVGLLLL
+173 PYRRQVVVLLL

-204 DRGVNGK
+204 DRGINGK

-291 GNSLGFIFS
+291 GNSLGCIFS

-312 YYSLLVLGVFLLG
+312 YYSLFVLGVFLLG
-325 NTLYILWVTFFMKYR
+325 NTLYILWVAFFMKYR

-389 RISVKGLTIGQL
+389 RISMRGLKIGQF

-408 FSQSTNILITFI
+408 FSQTTNILITFI

-426 HGDMTLGMMMSLTYI
+426 MGNMTLGMMMSLTYI

-451 FISFIQSVQD
+451 FISFIQAVQD
-461 AKISLE
+461 AKLSLE

-481 LDDKV
+481 IKDKATA
-486 SELPEDRTIRVEHV
+486 LPADKTIRVEHV

-512 LNDVSLEIPER
+512 LDDVSLEIPER

-541 LLQGFYQ
+541 LLQGFYL
-548 PNHGSIKVGNLP
+548 PSHGSIKIGGTDLCD
-560 LTSINPHFWRSVTGS
+560 INPHYWRSITGS

-583 SDTFAHN
+583 SDTIAHN
-590 IALDS
+590 IALDT
-595 DSLDET
+595 D
-601 RLYQAAKMANVD
+601 RLEMERVQRAAIMANAD
-613 GFIRTLPLGYHT
+613 GFVRKMPMGYYT
-625 KIGMEGNG
+625 RIGMEGSG

-640 RLLIARAIYKNPEYI
+640 RILIARAIYKNPEYI

-662 ALDTTNES
+662 ALDTTNEA
-670 EIMHHLYEF
+670 EIMHHLNTF

-700 IVVMTAIVGESG
+700 ILVMRQGRIVEQGTHKELVAMNG
-712 CGKTTL
+712 YYYD
-718 IKLLQ
+718 LL
-723 GFYQPNHGS
+723 
-732 IKVGNLPLTSINPHF
+732 
-747 WRSVTGS
+747 
-754 VMQESFIFSD
+754 
-764 TFAHNIALDSDSLD
+764 
-778 ETRLY
+778 
-783 QAAKMA
+783 
-789 NVDGFIRTLPLG
+789 
-801 YHTKIG
+801 
-807 MEGNGVSQ
+807 
-815 GQRQRLLIARAI
+815 
-827 YKNPE
+827 
-832 YIFFDEATN
+832 
-841 ALDTTNESEIMHHLY
+841 
-856 EFYHGRTVVV
+856 
-866 AAHRLSTV
+866 
-874 KNADQIV
+874 
-881 VIDQGKVVEVGN
+881 
-893 HESLTAKRGAYYN
+893 
-906 LVKNQLELGN
+906 KNQLENFNSTSPSMASRS

>member
-1 MRKSFPHYLQLD
+1 MIKGFPHYQQLD

-36 MLRQHCHIT
+36 MLRNHCHIT

-67 VRITMEQLAHDASLP
+67 VKITMEQLAHDASLP

-100 YRSGRYR
+100 NRSGRYR

-117 LCYTEEEFLHC
+117 LCYTEEEFMRC
-128 WLSTKVH
+128 WLSTSVQ
-135 GQDCGMALLM
+135 GRDCGMALLM
-145 IPGVNFGKRKE
+145 VPGVNFGKRKE
-156 ECESHK
+156 ECENHSQSLG
-162 RNIKFFFKYLK
+162 FFFKYLK
-173 PYQRQVGLLLL
+173 PYHRQVVVLLL

-204 DRGVNGK
+204 DRGINGK

-325 NTLYILWVTFFMKYR
+325 NTLYILWVAFFMKYR

-389 RISVKGLTIGQL
+389 RISMRGLKIGQF

-408 FSQSTNILITFI
+408 FSQTTNILITFI

-426 HGDMTLGMMMSLTYI
+426 MGNMTLGMMMSLTYI

-451 FISFIQSVQD
+451 FISFIQAVQD
-461 AKISLE
+461 AKLSLE

-475 PDEDTD
+475 PDEDTGIK
-481 LDDKV
+481 DKATA
-486 SELPEDRTIRVEHV
+486 LPADKTIRVEHV

-512 LNDVSLEIPER
+512 LDDVSLEIPER

-541 LLQGFYQ
+541 LLQGFYL
-548 PNHGSIKVGNLP
+548 PSHGSIKIGGTDLCD
-560 LTSINPHFWRSVTGS
+560 INPHYWRSITGS

-583 SDTFAHN
+583 SDTIAHT
-590 IALDS
+590 IALDT
-595 DSLDET
+595 D
-601 RLYQAAKMANVD
+601 RLEMDRVHRAAIMANAD
-613 GFIRTLPLGYHT
+613 GFVRKMPMGYYT
-625 KIGMEGNG
+625 RIGMEGSG

-640 RLLIARAIYKNPEYI
+640 RILIARAIYKNPKYI

-662 ALDTTNES
+662 ALDTTNEA
-670 EIMHHLYEF
+670 EIMHHLNTF

-700 IVVMTAIVGESG
+700 ILVMRQGRIVERGTHKELVAMNG
-712 CGKTTL
+712 YYYD
-718 IKLLQ
+718 LL
-723 GFYQPNHGS
+723 
-732 IKVGNLPLTSINPHF
+732 
-747 WRSVTGS
+747 
-754 VMQESFIFSD
+754 
-764 TFAHNIALDSDSLD
+764 
-778 ETRLY
+778 
-783 QAAKMA
+783 
-789 NVDGFIRTLPLG
+789 
-801 YHTKIG
+801 
-807 MEGNGVSQ
+807 
-815 GQRQRLLIARAI
+815 
-827 YKNPE
+827 
-832 YIFFDEATN
+832 
-841 ALDTTNESEIMHHLY
+841 
-856 EFYHGRTVVV
+856 
-866 AAHRLSTV
+866 
-874 KNADQIV
+874 
-881 VIDQGKVVEVGN
+881 
-893 HESLTAKRGAYYN
+893 
-906 LVKNQLELGN
+906 KNQLENFNSTSPSMASRS

>member
-1 MRKSFPHYLQLD
+1 MSFFKTFPHYQQLD

-36 MLRQHCHIT
+36 MLRNHCHIT

-67 VRITMEQLAHDASLP
+67 VKITMEQLAHDASLP

-100 YRSGRYR
+100 NRSGRYR

-117 LCYTEEEFLHC
+117 LCYTEEEFMRC
-128 WLSTKVH
+128 WLSTSVQ
-135 GQDCGMALLM
+135 GRDCGMALLM
-145 IPGVNFGKRKE
+145 VPGVNFGKRKE
-156 ECESHK
+156 ECENHGQSLG
-162 RNIKFFFKYLK
+162 FFFKYLK
-173 PYQRQVGLLLL
+173 PYRRQVVVLLL

-204 DRGVNGK
+204 DRGINGK

-325 NTLYILWVTFFMKYR
+325 NTLYILWVAFFMKYR

-389 RISVKGLTIGQL
+389 RISMRGLKIGQF

-408 FSQSTNILITFI
+408 FSQTTNILISFI

-426 HGDMTLGMMMSLTYI
+426 MGNMTLGMMMSLTYI

-451 FISFIQSVQD
+451 FISFIQAVQD
-461 AKISLE
+461 AKLSLE

-481 LDDKV
+481 IKDKATA
-486 SELPEDRTIRVEHV
+486 LPADKTIRVEHV

-512 LNDVSLEIPER
+512 LDDVSLEIPER

-548 PNHGSIKVGNLP
+548 PNHGSIKVGNVP

-583 SDTFAHN
+583 SDTIAHN
-590 IALDS
+590 IALDT
-595 DSLDET
+595 D
-601 RLYQAAKMANVD
+601 RLEMDRVHRAAIMANAD
-613 GFIRTLPLGYHT
+613 GFVRKMPMGYYT
-625 KIGMEGNG
+625 RIGMEGRG

-640 RLLIARAIYKNPEYI
+640 RILIARAIYKNPEYI

-662 ALDTTNES
+662 ALDTTNEA
-670 EIMHHLYEF
+670 EIMHHLNTF

-700 IVVMTAIVGESG
+700 ILVMRQGRIVERGTHKELVAKNG
-712 CGKTTL
+712 YYYD
-718 IKLLQ
+718 LL
-723 GFYQPNHGS
+723 
-732 IKVGNLPLTSINPHF
+732 
-747 WRSVTGS
+747 
-754 VMQESFIFSD
+754 
-764 TFAHNIALDSDSLD
+764 
-778 ETRLY
+778 
-783 QAAKMA
+783 
-789 NVDGFIRTLPLG
+789 
-801 YHTKIG
+801 
-807 MEGNGVSQ
+807 
-815 GQRQRLLIARAI
+815 
-827 YKNPE
+827 
-832 YIFFDEATN
+832 
-841 ALDTTNESEIMHHLY
+841 
-856 EFYHGRTVVV
+856 
-866 AAHRLSTV
+866 
-874 KNADQIV
+874 
-881 VIDQGKVVEVGN
+881 
-893 HESLTAKRGAYYN
+893 
-906 LVKNQLELGN
+906 KNQLENFNSTLPSMASRS

>member
-1 MRKSFPHYLQLD
+1 MYKSFPHYQQLD

-21 LRMIAKYYGKEYSAE
+21 LRMIAKYYGMEYSAE

-67 VRITMEQLAHDASLP
+67 VRITMEQLTHDASLP

-95 YKVKK
+95 YKIKK
-100 YRSGRYR
+100 GRSGRYR
-107 FYIAD
+107 FYISD

-117 LCYTEEEFLHC
+117 LCFTEEEFMRC
-128 WLSTKVH
+128 WLSTKVQ
-135 GQDCGMALLM
+135 GQDCGMALL
-145 IPGVNFGKRKE
+145 IVPGVKFGKRKE
-156 ECESHK
+156 ECESDK
-162 RNIKFFFKYLK
+162 QSLGFFFKYLK
-173 PYQRQVGLLLL
+173 PYHRQIGILLL
-184 GMLLG
+184 GMLMG
-189 SLLQLVFPFLTQALV
+189 SLLQLAFPFLTQALV
-204 DRGVNGK
+204 DKGVNGK

-255 FLVKLMKMPLHF
+255 FLIKLMNMPLHF
-267 FDTKKIGDLMQ
+267 FDTKRIGDLMQ
-278 RIEDHSRIKSFLM
+278 RIDDHSRIKSFLM
-291 GNSLGFIFS
+291 GNSLGFVFS
-300 LANFVVFSVVLG
+300 LANFVVFSAVLG
-312 YYSLLVLGVFLLG
+312 YYNLLVLGVFMVG
-325 NTLYILWVTFFMKYR
+325 NTIYILWVMYFLKYR
-340 RELDYKRFSQSATER
+340 RELDVKRFNQSATER

-389 RISVKGLTIGQL
+389 RISVKGLRIGQF

-408 FSQSTNILITFI
+408 FSQTTNIFITFI

-426 HGDMTLGMMMSLTYI
+426 VGDMTLGMMMSLTYI

-481 LDDKV
+481 IERKNLVLPDDK
-486 SELPEDRTIRVEHV
+486 TISVEHV

-512 LNDVSLEIPER
+512 LDDVSLKIPER

-531 SGCGKTTLIK
+531 SGSGKTTLIK
-541 LLQGFYQ
+541 LLQGFYL
-548 PNHGSIKVGNLP
+548 PIHGNIRVGNTALS
-560 LTSINPHFWRSVTGS
+560 SINPHLWRSVTGS

-583 SDTFAHN
+583 SDTIAHN
-590 IALDS
+590 IALDT
-595 DSLDET
+595 DRIDME
-601 RLYQAAKMANVD
+601 RVRQAAVLANAD
-613 GFIRTLPLGYHT
+613 GFISKLPMGYYT
-625 KIGMEGNG
+625 RIGMEGSG

-640 RLLIARAIYKNPEYI
+640 RILIARAIYKNPEYI

-662 ALDTTNES
+662 ALDTSNET
-670 EIMHHLYEF
+670 EIMHNLAAF
-679 YHGRTVVV
+679 YYGKTVVI

-700 IVVMTAIVGESG
+700 ILVM
-712 CGKTTL
+712 
-718 IKLLQ
+718 
-723 GFYQPNHGS
+723 
-732 IKVGNLPLTSINPHF
+732 
-747 WRSVTGS
+747 R
-754 VMQESFIFSD
+754 
-764 TFAHNIALDSDSLD
+764 
-778 ETRLY
+778 
-783 QAAKMA
+783 
-789 NVDGFIRTLPLG
+789 
-801 YHTKIG
+801 
-807 MEGNGVSQ
+807 
-815 GQRQRLLIARAI
+815 
-827 YKNPE
+827 
-832 YIFFDEATN
+832 
-841 ALDTTNESEIMHHLY
+841 
-856 EFYHGRTVVV
+856 
-866 AAHRLSTV
+866 
-874 KNADQIV
+874 
-881 VIDQGKVVEVGN
+881 QGKIVEHGT
-893 HESLTAKRGAYYN
+893 HQTLLAQKGYYYG
-906 LVKNQLELGN
+906 LVKNQLELNAL

>member
-1 MRKSFPHYLQLD
+1 MSFLKTFPHYQQLD

-36 MLRQHCHIT
+36 MLRNHCHIT

-67 VRITMEQLAHDASLP
+67 VKITMEQLVHDASLP

-100 YRSGRYR
+100 NRSGRYR

-117 LCYTEEEFLHC
+117 LCYTEEEFMRC
-128 WLSTKVH
+128 WLSTSVQ
-135 GQDCGMALLM
+135 GRDCGMALLM
-145 IPGVNFGKRKE
+145 VPGVNFGKRKE
-156 ECESHK
+156 ECENHRQSLG
-162 RNIKFFFKYLK
+162 FFFKYLK
-173 PYQRQVGLLLL
+173 PYRRQVVVLLL

-204 DRGVNGK
+204 DRGINGK

-325 NTLYILWVTFFMKYR
+325 NTLYILWVAFFMKYR

-389 RISVKGLTIGQL
+389 RISVKGLTIGQF

-426 HGDMTLGMMMSLTYI
+426 YGDMTLGMMMSLTYI

-451 FISFIQSVQD
+451 FISFIQAVQD

-481 LDDKV
+481 IKDKATA
-486 SELPEDRTIRVEHV
+486 LPADKTIRVEHV

-512 LNDVSLEIPER
+512 LDDVSLEIPESR
-523 KVTAIVGE
+523 VTAIVGE
-531 SGCGKTTLIK
+531 SGSGKTTLIK
-541 LLQGFYQ
+541 LLQGFYL
-548 PNHGSIKVGNLP
+548 PSHGSIKIGGTDLCD
-560 LTSINPHFWRSVTGS
+560 INPHYWRSITGS

-583 SDTFAHN
+583 SDTIAHN
-590 IALDS
+590 IALDT
-595 DSLDET
+595 D
-601 RLYQAAKMANVD
+601 RLEMDRVHRAAIMANAD
-613 GFIRTLPLGYHT
+613 GFVRKMPMGYYT
-625 KIGMEGNG
+625 RIGMEGSG

-640 RLLIARAIYKNPEYI
+640 RILIARAIYKNPEYI

-662 ALDTTNES
+662 ALDTTNEA
-670 EIMHHLYEF
+670 EIMHHLNTF

-700 IVVMTAIVGESG
+700 ILVMRQGRIVERGTHKE
-712 CGKTTL
+712 L
-718 IKLLQ
+718 
-723 GFYQPNHGS
+723 
-732 IKVGNLPLTSINPHF
+732 V
-747 WRSVTGS
+747 
-754 VMQESFIFSD
+754 
-764 TFAHNIALDSDSLD
+764 
-778 ETRLY
+778 
-783 QAAKMA
+783 AK
-789 NVDGFIRTLPLG
+789 NG
-801 YHTKIG
+801 Y
-807 MEGNGVSQ
+807 
-815 GQRQRLLIARAI
+815 
-827 YKNPE
+827 
-832 YIFFDEATN
+832 
-841 ALDTTNESEIMHHLY
+841 
-856 EFYHGRTVVV
+856 
-866 AAHRLSTV
+866 
-874 KNADQIV
+874 
-881 VIDQGKVVEVGN
+881 
-893 HESLTAKRGAYYN
+893 YYN
-906 LVKNQLELGN
+906 LLKNQLENFNSTLPSMASRS

>member
-1 MRKSFPHYLQLD
+1 MRKSFPHYQQLD

-67 VRITMEQLAHDASLP
+67 VKITMEQLAHDASLP

-95 YKVKK
+95 YKVRKD
-100 YRSGRYR
+100 RSGRYR

-117 LCYTEEEFLHC
+117 LCYTEEEFLRC
-128 WLSTKVH
+128 WLSTKVQ

-145 IPGVNFGKRKE
+145 VPGVNFGKRKE
-156 ECESHK
+156 ECENHK
-162 RNIKFFFKYLK
+162 QSIGFFFKYLK
-173 PYQRQVGLLLL
+173 PYHRQIVLLLT

-204 DRGVNGK
+204 DKGVNGK
-211 NLGFVTLI
+211 DLGFVTLI
-219 LIAQLVLFI
+219 LIAQLVLFV

-255 FLVKLMKMPLHF
+255 FLIKLMNMPLHF
-267 FDTKKIGDLMQ
+267 FDTKKMGDLLQ
-278 RIEDHSRIKSFLM
+278 RIDDHSRIKSFLM
-291 GNSLGFIFS
+291 GNSLGFVFS

-312 YYSLLVLGVFLLG
+312 YYNLLVLGVFLLG
-325 NTLYILWVTFFMKYR
+325 NTLYILWVTFFLKYR
-340 RELDYKRFSQSATER
+340 RELDFKRFNQSVTER

-384 QMRLF
+384 QMKLF
-389 RISVKGLTIGQL
+389 RISMRGLKIGQF

-408 FSQSTNILITFI
+408 FSQTTNILITFI

-426 HGDMTLGMMMSLTYI
+426 MGTMTLGMMMSLTYI

-451 FISFIQSVQD
+451 FISFIQAVQD
-461 AKISLE
+461 AKLSLE

-475 PDEDTD
+475 PDEDRD
-481 LDDKV
+481 IKDKTTA
-486 SELPEDRTIRVEHV
+486 LPADKTIRVEHV

-512 LNDVSLEIPER
+512 LDDVSLEIPESR
-523 KVTAIVGE
+523 VTAIVGE
-531 SGCGKTTLIK
+531 SGSGKTTLIK
-541 LLQGFYQ
+541 LLQGFYL
-548 PNHGSIKVGNLP
+548 PIHGSIKIGGTDLCD
-560 LTSINPHFWRSVTGS
+560 INPHYWRSITGS

-583 SDTFAHN
+583 SDTIAHN
-590 IALDS
+590 IALDT
-595 DSLDET
+595 D
-601 RLYQAAKMANVD
+601 RLEMDRVHRAAIMANAD
-613 GFIRTLPLGYHT
+613 GFVRKMPMGYYT
-625 KIGMEGNG
+625 RIGMEGSG

-640 RLLIARAIYKNPEYI
+640 RILIARAIYKNPEYI

-662 ALDTTNES
+662 ALDTTNEA
-670 EIMHHLYEF
+670 EIMHNLNAF

-700 IVVMTAIVGESG
+700 ILVMRQGRIVERGTHKE
-712 CGKTTL
+712 L
-718 IKLLQ
+718 
-723 GFYQPNHGS
+723 
-732 IKVGNLPLTSINPHF
+732 V
-747 WRSVTGS
+747 
-754 VMQESFIFSD
+754 
-764 TFAHNIALDSDSLD
+764 
-778 ETRLY
+778 
-783 QAAKMA
+783 AK
-789 NVDGFIRTLPLG
+789 NG
-801 YHTKIG
+801 Y
-807 MEGNGVSQ
+807 
-815 GQRQRLLIARAI
+815 
-827 YKNPE
+827 
-832 YIFFDEATN
+832 
-841 ALDTTNESEIMHHLY
+841 
-856 EFYHGRTVVV
+856 
-866 AAHRLSTV
+866 
-874 KNADQIV
+874 
-881 VIDQGKVVEVGN
+881 
-893 HESLTAKRGAYYN
+893 YYN
-906 LVKNQLELGN
+906 LLKNQLENFNSDANVVN

>member
-1 MRKSFPHYLQLD
+1 MYKSFPHYQQLD

-21 LRMIAKYYGKEYSAE
+21 LRMIAKYYGMEYSAE

-67 VRITMEQLAHDASLP
+67 VRITMEQLTHDASLP

-95 YKVKK
+95 YKIKK
-100 YRSGRYR
+100 GRSGRYR
-107 FYIAD
+107 FYISD

-117 LCYTEEEFLHC
+117 LCFTEEEFMRC
-128 WLSTKVH
+128 WLSTKVQ
-135 GQDCGMALLM
+135 GQDCGMALL
-145 IPGVNFGKRKE
+145 IVPGVKFGKRKE
-156 ECESHK
+156 ECESDK
-162 RNIKFFFKYLK
+162 QSLGFFFKYLK
-173 PYQRQVGLLLL
+173 PYHRQIGILLL
-184 GMLLG
+184 GMLMG
-189 SLLQLVFPFLTQALV
+189 SLLQLAFPFLTQALV
-204 DRGVNGK
+204 DKGVNGK

-255 FLVKLMKMPLHF
+255 FLIKLMNMPLHF
-267 FDTKKIGDLMQ
+267 FDTKRIGDLMQ
-278 RIEDHSRIKSFLM
+278 RIDDHSRIKSFLM
-291 GNSLGFIFS
+291 GNSLGFVFS
-300 LANFVVFSVVLG
+300 LANFVVFSAVLG
-312 YYSLLVLGVFLLG
+312 YYNLLVLGVFMVG
-325 NTLYILWVTFFMKYR
+325 NTIYILWVMYFLKYR
-340 RELDYKRFSQSATER
+340 RELDVKRFNQSATER

-389 RISVKGLTIGQL
+389 RISVKGLRIGQF

-408 FSQSTNILITFI
+408 FSQTTNIFITFI

-426 HGDMTLGMMMSLTYI
+426 VGDMTLGMMMSLTYI

-481 LDDKV
+481 IERKNLVLPDDK
-486 SELPEDRTIRVEHV
+486 TISVEHV

-512 LNDVSLEIPER
+512 LDDVSLKIPER

-531 SGCGKTTLIK
+531 SGSGKTTLIK
-541 LLQGFYQ
+541 LLQGFYL
-548 PNHGSIKVGNLP
+548 PIHGNIRVGNTALS
-560 LTSINPHFWRSVTGS
+560 SINPHLWRSVTGS

-583 SDTFAHN
+583 SDTIAHN
-590 IALDS
+590 IALDT
-595 DSLDET
+595 DRIDME
-601 RLYQAAKMANVD
+601 RVRQAAVLANAD
-613 GFIRTLPLGYHT
+613 GFISKLPMGYYT
-625 KIGMEGNG
+625 RIGMEGSG

-640 RLLIARAIYKNPEYI
+640 RILIARAIYKNPEYI

-662 ALDTTNES
+662 ALDTSNET
-670 EIMHHLYEF
+670 EIMHNLAAF
-679 YHGRTVVV
+679 YHGKTVVI

-700 IVVMTAIVGESG
+700 ILVM
-712 CGKTTL
+712 
-718 IKLLQ
+718 
-723 GFYQPNHGS
+723 
-732 IKVGNLPLTSINPHF
+732 
-747 WRSVTGS
+747 R
-754 VMQESFIFSD
+754 
-764 TFAHNIALDSDSLD
+764 
-778 ETRLY
+778 
-783 QAAKMA
+783 
-789 NVDGFIRTLPLG
+789 
-801 YHTKIG
+801 
-807 MEGNGVSQ
+807 
-815 GQRQRLLIARAI
+815 
-827 YKNPE
+827 
-832 YIFFDEATN
+832 
-841 ALDTTNESEIMHHLY
+841 
-856 EFYHGRTVVV
+856 
-866 AAHRLSTV
+866 
-874 KNADQIV
+874 
-881 VIDQGKVVEVGN
+881 QGKIVEHGT
-893 HESLTAKRGAYYN
+893 HQTLLAQKGYYYG
-906 LVKNQLELGN
+906 LVKNQLELNAL

>member
-1 MRKSFPHYLQLD
+1 MIKGFPHYQQLD

-36 MLRQHCHIT
+36 MLRNHCHIT

-67 VRITMEQLAHDASLP
+67 VKITMEQLVHDASLP

-100 YRSGRYR
+100 NRSGRYR

-117 LCYTEEEFLHC
+117 LCYTEEEFMRC
-128 WLSTKVH
+128 WLSTSVQ
-135 GQDCGMALLM
+135 GRDCGMALLM
-145 IPGVNFGKRKE
+145 VPGVNFGKRKE
-156 ECESHK
+156 ECESH
-162 RNIKFFFKYLK
+162 RQSLGFFFKYLK
-173 PYQRQVGLLLL
+173 PYRRQVVVLLL

-204 DRGVNGK
+204 DRGINGK

-255 FLVKLMKMPLHF
+255 FLIKLMNMPLHF

-312 YYSLLVLGVFLLG
+312 YYNLLVLGVFLLG
-325 NTLYILWVTFFMKYR
+325 NTLYILWVAFFLKYR
-340 RELDYKRFSQSATER
+340 RELDFKRFNQSATER

-389 RISVKGLTIGQL
+389 RISMRGLKIGQF

-408 FSQSTNILITFI
+408 FSQTTNILITFI

-426 HGDMTLGMMMSLTYI
+426 MGNMTLGMMMSLTYI

-451 FISFIQSVQD
+451 FISFIQAVQD
-461 AKISLE
+461 AKLSLE

-481 LDDKV
+481 IKDKATA
-486 SELPEDRTIRVEHV
+486 LPADKTIRVEHV

-512 LNDVSLEIPER
+512 LDDVSLEIPESR
-523 KVTAIVGE
+523 VTAIVGE
-531 SGCGKTTLIK
+531 SGSGKTTLIK
-541 LLQGFYQ
+541 LLQGFYL
-548 PNHGSIKVGNLP
+548 PSHGSIKIGGTDLCD
-560 LTSINPHFWRSVTGS
+560 INPHYWRSITGS

-583 SDTFAHN
+583 SDTIAHN
-590 IALDS
+590 IALDT
-595 DSLDET
+595 D
-601 RLYQAAKMANVD
+601 RLEMDRVHRAAIMANAD
-613 GFIRTLPLGYHT
+613 GFVRKMPMGYYT
-625 KIGMEGNG
+625 RIGMEGSG
-633 VSQGQRQ
+633 LSQGQRQ
-640 RLLIARAIYKNPEYI
+640 RILIARAIYKNPEYI

-662 ALDTTNES
+662 ALDTTNEA
-670 EIMHHLYEF
+670 EIMNNLNAF

-700 IVVMTAIVGESG
+700 ILVMRQGRIVERGTHKE
-712 CGKTTL
+712 L
-718 IKLLQ
+718 
-723 GFYQPNHGS
+723 
-732 IKVGNLPLTSINPHF
+732 V
-747 WRSVTGS
+747 
-754 VMQESFIFSD
+754 
-764 TFAHNIALDSDSLD
+764 
-778 ETRLY
+778 
-783 QAAKMA
+783 AK
-789 NVDGFIRTLPLG
+789 NG
-801 YHTKIG
+801 Y
-807 MEGNGVSQ
+807 
-815 GQRQRLLIARAI
+815 
-827 YKNPE
+827 
-832 YIFFDEATN
+832 
-841 ALDTTNESEIMHHLY
+841 
-856 EFYHGRTVVV
+856 
-866 AAHRLSTV
+866 
-874 KNADQIV
+874 
-881 VIDQGKVVEVGN
+881 
-893 HESLTAKRGAYYN
+893 YYN
-906 LVKNQLELGN
+906 LLKNQLENFNSTLPSMASRS

>member
-1 MRKSFPHYLQLD
+1 MIKGFPHYQQLD

-36 MLRQHCHIT
+36 MLRNHCHIT

-67 VRITMEQLAHDASLP
+67 VKITMEQLAHDASLP

-100 YRSGRYR
+100 NRSGRYR

-117 LCYTEEEFLHC
+117 LCYTEEEFMRC
-128 WLSTKVH
+128 WLSTSVQ
-135 GQDCGMALLM
+135 GRDCGMALLM
-145 IPGVNFGKRKE
+145 VPGVNFGKRKE
-156 ECESHK
+156 ECENHRQSLG
-162 RNIKFFFKYLK
+162 FFFKYLK
-173 PYQRQVGLLLL
+173 PYRRQVVVLLL

-204 DRGVNGK
+204 DRGINGK

-255 FLVKLMKMPLHF
+255 FLIKLMNMPLHF

-312 YYSLLVLGVFLLG
+312 YYNLLVLGVFLLG
-325 NTLYILWVTFFMKYR
+325 NTLYILWVAFFLKYR
-340 RELDYKRFSQSATER
+340 RELDFKRFNQSATER

-389 RISVKGLTIGQL
+389 RISMRGLKIGQF

-408 FSQSTNILITFI
+408 FSQTTNILITFI

-426 HGDMTLGMMMSLTYI
+426 MGNMTLGMMMSLTYI

-451 FISFIQSVQD
+451 FISFIQAVQD
-461 AKISLE
+461 AKLSLE

-481 LDDKV
+481 IKDKATA
-486 SELPEDRTIRVEHV
+486 LPADKTIRVEHV

-512 LNDVSLEIPER
+512 LDDVSLEIPESR
-523 KVTAIVGE
+523 VTAIVGE
-531 SGCGKTTLIK
+531 SGSGKTTLIK
-541 LLQGFYQ
+541 LLQGFYL
-548 PNHGSIKVGNLP
+548 PSHGSIKIGGTDLCD
-560 LTSINPHFWRSVTGS
+560 INPHYWRSITGS

-583 SDTFAHN
+583 SDTIAHN
-590 IALDS
+590 IALDT
-595 DSLDET
+595 D
-601 RLYQAAKMANVD
+601 RLEMDRVHRAAIMANAD
-613 GFIRTLPLGYHT
+613 GFVRKMPMGYYT
-625 KIGMEGNG
+625 RIGMEGSG
-633 VSQGQRQ
+633 LSQGQRQ
-640 RLLIARAIYKNPEYI
+640 RILIARAIYKNPEYI

-662 ALDTTNES
+662 ALDTTNEA
-670 EIMHHLYEF
+670 EIMNNLNAF

-700 IVVMTAIVGESG
+700 ILVMRQGRIVE
-712 CGKTTL
+712 
-718 IKLLQ
+718 
-723 GFYQPNHGS
+723 
-732 IKVGNLPLTSINPHF
+732 
-747 WRSVTGS
+747 
-754 VMQESFIFSD
+754 
-764 TFAHNIALDSDSLD
+764 
-778 ETRLY
+778 
-783 QAAKMA
+783 
-789 NVDGFIRTLPLG
+789 
-801 YHTKIG
+801 
-807 MEGNGVSQ
+807 
-815 GQRQRLLIARAI
+815 
-827 YKNPE
+827 
-832 YIFFDEATN
+832 
-841 ALDTTNESEIMHHLY
+841 
-856 EFYHGRTVVV
+856 
-866 AAHRLSTV
+866 
-874 KNADQIV
+874 
-881 VIDQGKVVEVGN
+881 
-893 HESLTAKRGAYYN
+893 RGTH
-906 LVKNQLELGN
+906 K

>member
-1 MRKSFPHYLQLD
+1 MFYNITFPHYQQLD

-36 MLRQHCHIT
+36 MLRNHCHIT

-67 VRITMEQLAHDASLP
+67 VRITMDQLAHDASLP

-100 YRSGRYR
+100 NRNGRYS

-117 LCYTEEEFLHC
+117 LCYTEEEFMRC
-128 WLSTKVH
+128 WLSSKVH
-135 GQDCGMALLM
+135 GQDCGMALLLV
-145 IPGVNFGKRKE
+145 PGVNFGKRKE

-162 RNIKFFFKYLK
+162 QSLGFFFKYLK
-173 PYQRQVGLLLL
+173 PYRRQIALLLL

-204 DRGVNGK
+204 DKGVNGK
-211 NLGFVTLI
+211 DLDIVTLI

-234 FIRGWILLHV
+234 FIRGWILLNV

-255 FLVKLMKMPLHF
+255 FLMKLMRMPLHF

-278 RIEDHSRIKSFLM
+278 RIDDHSRIKSFLM
-291 GNSLGFIFS
+291 GNSLSFIFS
-300 LANFVVFSVVLG
+300 LASFVVFSIVLG
-312 YYSLLVLGVFLLG
+312 YYSLLVLGVFLSG
-325 NTLYILWVTFFMKYR
+325 NTLYVLWVAFFMKYR
-340 RELDYKRFSQSATER
+340 RELDFKRFNLSATER
-355 NKMIQLIQ
+355 NKVIQLIQ

-389 RISVKGLTIGQL
+389 RISVKGLRIGQF

-408 FSQSTNILITFI
+408 FNQTTNILITFI

-426 HGDMTLGMMMSLTYI
+426 KGDMTLGMMMSLTYI

-451 FISFIQSVQD
+451 FINFMQSVQD
-461 AKISLE
+461 AMISLE

-481 LDDKV
+481 IEDKATQ
-486 SELPEDRTIRVEHV
+486 LPEDKTIRVNHV

-512 LNDVSLEIPER
+512 IDDVSLQIPVH

-548 PNHGSIKVGNLP
+548 PNHGSIKVGNVP
-560 LTSINPHFWRSVTGS
+560 LSDINPHLWRNVTGS

-590 IALDS
+590 IALDK
-595 DSLDET
+595 DTLDEE
-601 RLYQAAKMANVD
+601 RLRRAAVMANAD
-613 GFIRTLPLGYHT
+613 EFIRKMPLGYHT
-625 KIGMEGNG
+625 RIGMEGNG

-662 ALDTTNES
+662 ALDTSNET
-670 EIMHHLYEF
+670 EIMHHLDDF
-679 YHGRTVVV
+679 YQGRTVIV
-687 AAHRLSTVKNADQ
+687 AAHRLSTVRNADQ
-700 IVVMTAIVGESG
+700 ILVMRHGKIVERGTHQE
-712 CGKTTL
+712 
-718 IKLLQ
+718 LL
-723 GFYQPNHGS
+723 
-732 IKVGNLPLTSINPHF
+732 
-747 WRSVTGS
+747 
-754 VMQESFIFSD
+754 
-764 TFAHNIALDSDSLD
+764 AL
-778 ETRLY
+778 
-783 QAAKMA
+783 K
-789 NVDGFIRTLPLG
+789 G
-801 YHTKIG
+801 Y
-807 MEGNGVSQ
+807 
-815 GQRQRLLIARAI
+815 
-827 YKNPE
+827 Y
-832 YIFFDEATN
+832 
-841 ALDTTNESEIMHHLY
+841 Y
-856 EFYHGRTVVV
+856 E
-866 AAHRLSTV
+866 
-874 KNADQIV
+874 
-881 VIDQGKVVEVGN
+881 
-893 HESLTAKRGAYYN
+893 
-906 LVKNQLELGN
+906 LVKNQL